1 MKKKTLY
8 YILTGAVSVFL
19 LSRLDFTVGPN
30 PNLSGLLGVPQI
42 TTETVIAENLFNFFF
57 TTLIIGL
64 CAFLGLIALVQ
75 GIYSNARDYKLWS
88 LYLFSNALFFFA
100 GLDYNFKMDIITGAL
115 RLGWLEFRRPWGI
128 PAQYIVV
135 IAYLSFIMSFLKLRL
150 HDYALHKVIT
160 YLQITLGIITIVAF
174 WSVTYYLH
182 TIYLDVFIFLI
193 VLVLFGIFVRISN
206 KDIPQKGL
214 LMIGSIGVLICG
226 LIATTI
232 DQLSLSDPNSFFLN
246 PFNIY
251 SIGVIFELVFFSLA
265 LSQRTIQIEIE
276 NQNLQK
282 KYSQELELEIATRT
296 KEIEEKTKQLEEE
309 RLHKI
314 TSDFELKIAEIEMSA
329 LRSQMNPHFIFNCL
343 NSIKLYSIENDS
355 KAASEYLTKFSRLIR
370 LVLEN
375 SRSEKVTLENELETL
390 KLYMD
395 MEAMRFKE
403 KVNYSIII
411 DKKVDT
417 PFIEIP
423 PLLIQPFV
431 ENAIWHGLM
440 HKELGGN
447 ITIDLQNIDD
457 KILKI
462 SVTDDGVGRK
472 KSLELQSKTATRNKS
487 YGMQATNERVALI
500 NHVYKTDTKIE
511 IIDLEDINK
520 NPIGTRV
527 IIEIPLMYD

>member
-1 MKKKTLY
+1 MNPPVPALAFFVTVP
-8 YILTGAVSVFL
+8 ILRSSV
-19 LSRLDFTVGPN
+19 G
-30 PNLSGLLGVPQI
+30 
-42 TTETVIAENLFNFFF
+42 
-57 TTLIIGL
+57 
-64 CAFLGLIALVQ
+64 
-75 GIYSNARDYKLWS
+75 
-88 LYLFSNALFFFA
+88 
-100 GLDYNFKMDIITGAL
+100 
-115 RLGWLEFRRPWGI
+115 
-128 PAQYIVV
+128 
-135 IAYLSFIMSFLKLRL
+135 
-150 HDYALHKVIT
+150 
-160 YLQITLGIITIVAF
+160 
-174 WSVTYYLH
+174 
-182 TIYLDVFIFLI
+182 
-193 VLVLFGIFVRISN
+193 VLVLE
-206 KDIPQKGL
+206 
-214 LMIGSIGVLICG
+214 SI
-226 LIATTI
+226 
-232 DQLSLSDPNSFFLN
+232 
-246 PFNIY
+246 
-251 SIGVIFELVFFSLA
+251 
-265 LSQRTIQIEIE
+265 
-276 NQNLQK
+276 
-282 KYSQELELEIATRT
+282 
-296 KEIEEKTKQLEEE
+296 
-309 RLHKI
+309 
-314 TSDFELKIAEIEMSA
+314 
-329 LRSQMNPHFIFNCL
+329 
-343 NSIKLYSIENDS
+343 
-355 KAASEYLTKFSRLIR
+355 KFSRLIR

-403 KVNYSIII
+403 KVNYSINI